1 MPDANYT
8 MAQLQ
13 AASPA
18 QQQALGITDPVK
30 YFGTPAPASTTATP
44 TTQPSAVL
52 TTPPTTI
59 TNPNGPSSSATSQL
73 NQQTGSATTAATAG
87 PDTTPLSDMQNWYMQ
102 QTGLSE
108 ADVRSL
114 TDTADKR
121 AAVGAGYA
129 QYQANQADLA
139 SSTAAEDASWQ
150 AIQDKFAIG
159 RQGSLEAN
167 TAAQYSADP
176 YAASSQGS
184 GGQDVI
190 NQRYDIATTQAKQA
204 HDAAIA
210 NLKAGNMKAAAANL
224 NSIQQIFDTLNA
236 QGITTAHNAATE
248 AQAQQSLAQA
258 DQAKATTAFQA
269 ALATPSI
276 TEQATA
282 DLSALP
288 SDWNTMTPAQKQKAL
303 ASVGGLFTLAQ
314 KTGNYNG
321 TDGNFDPAQAWTAVQ
336 GGLTNSIKQQKQ
348 DVAAMKAQS
357 DIASATI
364 RAQLAQAN
372 LADKQAAAV
381 STQTLASVG
390 NGAYMTAFGNAQLAG
405 NYSKAKVAANLDT
418 LAGYAANGD
427 VNNLKN
433 GIAKFAL
440 STSQA
445 DADTFTGLQA
455 LSSTLSGLKA
465 KIAALPA
472 DQQTGFLNGNVNDI
486 AAKYGQSTDPKLRT
500 IGQEFAH
507 LGVYYGKAIG
517 GVRGAVSAAGSNGTV
532 FQSLVPN
539 IKEGK
544 NLILSD
550 IDGFNNTAADLVD
563 NTVAAKIGQDTFSQI
578 YGDSVFPK
586 AAAPAA
592 AAPVTMY
599 LNGKSYP
606 IDPSK
611 VDIAKQNGMTLTQ

>member
-1 MPDANYT
+1 MLTACLTFCDSFFRQLDYIVATVANEDFRALYALEDAARY
-8 MAQLQ
+8 
-13 AASPA
+13 AA
-18 QQQALGITDPVK
+18 LKD
-30 YFGTPAPASTTATP
+30 
-44 TTQPSAVL
+44 AVF
-52 TTPPTTI
+52 
-59 TNPNGPSSSATSQL
+59 A
-73 NQQTGSATTAATAG
+73 
-87 PDTTPLSDMQNWYMQ
+87 
-102 QTGLSE
+102 
-108 ADVRSL
+108 RH
-114 TDTADKR
+114 R
-121 AAVGAGYA
+121 
-129 QYQANQADLA
+129 
-139 SSTAAEDASWQ
+139 TAAELVGALLVRAARRRRLNVMIETSGRDA
-150 AIQDKFAIG
+150 AMFRYVDALFPAAAGYRRLAVNFAI
-159 RQGSLEAN
+159 N
-167 TAAQYSADP
+167 
-176 YAASSQGS
+176 
-184 GGQDVI
+184 
-190 NQRYDIATTQAKQA
+190 DIAFAERSVDARMRQVA
-204 HDAAIA
+204 HV
-210 NLKAGNMKAAAANL
+210 
-224 NSIQQIFDTLNA
+224 
-236 QGITTAHNAATE
+236 
-248 AQAQQSLAQA
+248 LAQ
-258 DQAKATTAFQA
+258 
-269 ALATPSI
+269 
-276 TEQATA
+276 
-282 DLSALP
+282 LSFSL
-288 SDWNTMTPAQKQKAL
+288 SY
-303 ASVGGLFTLAQ
+303 TL
-314 KTGNYNG
+314 
-321 TDGNFDPAQAWTAVQ
+321 
-336 GGLTNSIKQQKQ
+336 
-348 DVAAMKAQS
+348 
-357 DIASATI
+357 
-364 RAQLAQAN
+364 
-372 LADKQAAAV
+372 
-381 STQTLASVG
+381 
-390 NGAYMTAFGNAQLAG
+390 
-405 NYSKAKVAANLDT
+405 
-418 LAGYAANGD
+418 
-427 VNNLKN
+427 
-433 GIAKFAL
+433 L